1 MQPIRILLNEYFGNK
16 TGVHSR
22 YNLAVSYTISNAL
35 DVVDD
40 LAVIVMERILVS
52 KGDLVGFLRPTL
64 VPSAV
69 DSFELQ
75 WEDNSGQ
82 GNAKGTDIVNVVCYC
97 EELDIFEVY
106 HSIESRGG
114 SSANIQLPTN
124 FNGKKVNFWTF
135 LNNQLKGM
143 SSTSIYLGEHTVEYV
158 LFRFFDRLRIAI
170 RNVILSEVV

>member
-64 VPSAV
+64 LPSAV

-82 GNAKGTDIVNVVCYC
+82 GNAKDTDIVNVVCYC

-114 SSANIQLPTN
+114 SSVNIQLPTN

-143 SSTSIYLGEHTVEYV
+143 SSTSIYLGEHTVE
-158 LFRFFDRLRIAI
+158 
-170 RNVILSEVV
+170 